1 MRRNSK
7 ASSSDDKVNNSSIF
21 FYSNMYSIKCTL
33 DKIPERSK
41 IIKNNST
48 LFSINLVS
56 INFS

>member
-7 ASSSDDKVNNSSIF
+7 SSSSDDKVNNSSIF
-21 FYSNMYSIKCTL
+21 FTVIMYLIKGTL

-56 INFS
+56 IEFS